1 MSKRLVI
8 ADMYSRFK
16 YKKQNDLV
24 EILKST
30 KDLVVNSRKYRSY
43 SRDYN
48 MTTHINSFK
57 RPEIE
62 TYPIIRNTEL
72 IPLNRTLFD
81 YSPEK
86 AKNNKKTPK
95 PFNHLLITNPQ
106 IISLKHKR
114 KIETTKEEVEPEE
127 RHCLTSREQK
137 SKKFIH
143 DKIYLLRN
151 IMFNDAKYEY
161 LMYDE
166 RFIFNKQNV
175 YEDYIRSCID
185 RMTVHKVDNEE
196 TSYEKYYKNGN
207 QFNDAILSL
216 SSIVIEFKNITAQ
229 NKKPIQ
235 IKIPFSFIPL
245 FYYNSFANIKYI
257 LVSCLHFAN
266 DFESIVF
273 KADELYH
280 LVKTSNEFNT
290 DSTNYISTKQSNDCI
305 TDNGEYSTNKIIEEA
320 RKTIRINPHNPIEP
334 NKYWKYFN
342 TFSYNWV
349 TPKYVYKV
357 DIKLPEISVK
367 LYKKVITKYIGAEL
381 LMYLLMNEF
390 TNWDFYVIHYM
401 FSFKLFRYIIVKALS
416 KYSKGTLL
424 DNEDNKYVSN
434 RIHDVE
440 YISLSRTKSKEMS
453 MKLNYYEFLF
463 TEKNYVNY
471 VNTLHSYSVNV
482 YNESLRKNVEYVF
495 EINLE
500 QMKKMNHI
508 AKTEK
513 LTHFINK
520 ILITNLTTK
529 TIELN
534 YSVFEHIKI
543 TPQKRTRPTISIK
556 IPTCSS
562 QSELAISSTAP
573 NVNYP
578 KNEFI
583 ITIDNPYLESLQYLS
598 KEGGKLN
605 LRGNC
610 LLSDTNDC
618 AHHFIKPEVIDKL
631 TERPLIEWGRILYES
646 KQEIEDMWMCPLQ
659 KVKTTKSKKS
669 GVSIFN
675 KNSLKR
681 GTVDRNMF
689 MGIIGRP
696 KNSCKVLPQYI
707 KKNTLLL
714 KHRTFIHN

>member
-16 YKKQNDLV
+16 YRKQNGLV

-30 KDLVVNSRKYRSY
+30 KALVVNSRKYRTY

-62 TYPIIRNTEL
+62 TYPIIKNTEL
-72 IPLNRTLFD
+72 IPLNKTLFD

-86 AKNNKKTPK
+86 AKNKNKTAK

-106 IISLKHKR
+106 IISLKHRR
-114 KIETTKEEVEPEE
+114 KIEAKEEEEIEE
-127 RHCLTSREQK
+127 RHCLTSREHK
-137 SKKFIH
+137 SKKYIN

-166 RFIFNKQNV
+166 RFIFNKQNE
-175 YEDYIRSCID
+175 YEEYIRKCID
-185 RMTVHKVDNEE
+185 RMKLHKVDSEK
-196 TSYEKYYKNGN
+196 TSYEKHYKNTN
-207 QFNDAILSL
+207 QYNDAILSL
-216 SSIVIEFKNITAQ
+216 SSIVIEFKNITDQ

-266 DFESIVF
+266 NFESIVF
-273 KADELYH
+273 KEDELYH
-280 LVKTSNEFNT
+280 LVQTSNEFNA
-290 DSTNYISTKQSNDCI
+290 DIPNYISTKQSSNYLND
-305 TDNGEYSTNKIIEEA
+305 NAEYSSNIIFEEA
-320 RKTIRINPHNPIEP
+320 KQTIRINPHSPIDP
-334 NKYWKYFN
+334 SKYWKYFN
-342 TFSYNWV
+342 TFSFNWV

-367 LYKKVITKYIGAEL
+367 LYKKVITKYIDAEL
-381 LMYLLMNEF
+381 MMYLLMNEF
-390 TNWDFYVIHYM
+390 ANWDFYVIHYM
-401 FSFKLFRYIIVKALS
+401 FSFKLFRYIIVRALS
-416 KYSKGTLL
+416 KYSKDTLL
-424 DNEDNKYVSN
+424 DRDDKKYASSK
-434 RIHDVE
+434 IHDVE

-463 TEKNYVNY
+463 TEENCVNY

-495 EINLE
+495 DINLE

-543 TPQKRTRPTISIK
+543 TPQKVSRPTLSIK

-562 QSELAISSTAP
+562 QSDLAVSSTAP
-573 NVNYP
+573 NVNHA
-578 KNEFI
+578 KKEFI
-583 ITIDNPYLESLQYLS
+583 ITIENPYLESLQYLS
-598 KEGGKLN
+598 KKEGKLN

-618 AHHFIKPEVIDKL
+618 AHRFIKSEVIDKL
-631 TERPLIEWGRILYES
+631 TEKPLVEWGRILYES

-669 GVSIFN
+669 GVSVFS
-675 KNSLKR
+675 KGSLKR
-681 GTVDRNMF
+681 ATVDRNMF
-689 MGIIGRP
+689 MGTIGRP
-696 KNSCKVLPQYI
+696 KNSCKILPQYI
-707 KKNTLLL
+707 KMNTLLK
-714 KHRTFIHN
+714 KHRTFIHH

>member
-16 YKKQNDLV
+16 YRKQNDLV

-62 TYPIIRNTEL
+62 TYPIIKNTEL
-72 IPLNRTLFD
+72 IPLNKTLFD

-86 AKNNKKTPK
+86 AKSKNKNAK

-106 IISLKHKR
+106 IISLKHRR
-114 KIETTKEEVEPEE
+114 KIEAKEEEEIEE

-137 SKKFIH
+137 SKKYID

-166 RFIFNKQNV
+166 RFIFNKQNE
-175 YEDYIRSCID
+175 YEEYIRKCID
-185 RMTVHKVDNEE
+185 RMKLHKVDSEK
-196 TSYEKYYKNGN
+196 TSYEKHYKNTN
-207 QFNDAILSL
+207 QYNDAILSL
-216 SSIVIEFKNITAQ
+216 SSIVIEFKNITDQ

-266 DFESIVF
+266 NFESIVF
-273 KADELYH
+273 KEDELYH
-280 LVKTSNEFNT
+280 LVQTSNEFNA
-290 DSTNYISTKQSNDCI
+290 DIPNYISTKQSSNYLND
-305 TDNGEYSTNKIIEEA
+305 NAEYSSNIIFEEA
-320 RKTIRINPHNPIEP
+320 KQTIRINPHSPIDP
-334 NKYWKYFN
+334 SKYWKYFN
-342 TFSYNWV
+342 TFSFNWV

-367 LYKKVITKYIGAEL
+367 LYKKVITKYIDAEL
-381 LMYLLMNEF
+381 MMYLLMNEF
-390 TNWDFYVIHYM
+390 ANWDFYVIHYM
-401 FSFKLFRYIIVKALS
+401 FSFKLFRYIIVRALS
-416 KYSKGTLL
+416 KYSKDTLL
-424 DNEDNKYVSN
+424 DRDDKKYVSSK
-434 RIHDVE
+434 IHDVE

-463 TEKNYVNY
+463 TEEKCVNY

-495 EINLE
+495 DINLE

-543 TPQKRTRPTISIK
+543 TPQKVSRPTLSIK

-562 QSELAISSTAP
+562 QSDLAVSSTAP
-573 NVNYP
+573 NVNHA
-578 KNEFI
+578 KKEFI
-583 ITIDNPYLESLQYLS
+583 ITIENPYLESLQYLS
-598 KEGGKLN
+598 KKEGKLN

-618 AHHFIKPEVIDKL
+618 AHRFIKSEVIDKL
-631 TERPLIEWGRILYES
+631 TEKPLVEWGRILYES

-669 GVSIFN
+669 GVSVFS
-675 KNSLKR
+675 KGSLKR
-681 GTVDRNMF
+681 ATVDRNMF
-689 MGIIGRP
+689 MGTIGRP
-696 KNSCKVLPQYI
+696 KNSCKILPQYI
-707 KKNTLLL
+707 KMNTLLK
-714 KHRTFIHN
+714 KHRTFIHH

>member
-1 MSKRLVI
+1 
-8 ADMYSRFK
+8 
-16 YKKQNDLV
+16 
-24 EILKST
+24 
-30 KDLVVNSRKYRSY
+30 
-43 SRDYN
+43 
-48 MTTHINSFK
+48 
-57 RPEIE
+57 
-62 TYPIIRNTEL
+62 
-72 IPLNRTLFD
+72 
-81 YSPEK
+81 
-86 AKNNKKTPK
+86 
-95 PFNHLLITNPQ
+95 
-106 IISLKHKR
+106 
-114 KIETTKEEVEPEE
+114 
-127 RHCLTSREQK
+127 
-137 SKKFIH
+137 
-143 DKIYLLRN
+143 
-151 IMFNDAKYEY
+151 
-161 LMYDE
+161 
-166 RFIFNKQNV
+166 
-175 YEDYIRSCID
+175 
-185 RMTVHKVDNEE
+185 
-196 TSYEKYYKNGN
+196 
-207 QFNDAILSL
+207 
-216 SSIVIEFKNITAQ
+216 
-229 NKKPIQ
+229 
-235 IKIPFSFIPL
+235 
-245 FYYNSFANIKYI
+245 
-257 LVSCLHFAN
+257 
-266 DFESIVF
+266 
-273 KADELYH
+273 
-280 LVKTSNEFNT
+280 
-290 DSTNYISTKQSNDCI
+290 
-305 TDNGEYSTNKIIEEA
+305 
-320 RKTIRINPHNPIEP
+320 
-334 NKYWKYFN
+334 
-342 TFSYNWV
+342 
-349 TPKYVYKV
+349 
-357 DIKLPEISVK
+357 
-367 LYKKVITKYIGAEL
+367 
-381 LMYLLMNEF
+381 
-390 TNWDFYVIHYM
+390 
-401 FSFKLFRYIIVKALS
+401 
-416 KYSKGTLL
+416 
-424 DNEDNKYVSN
+424 
-434 RIHDVE
+434 
-440 YISLSRTKSKEMS
+440 
-453 MKLNYYEFLF
+453 
-463 TEKNYVNY
+463 
-471 VNTLHSYSVNV
+471 
-482 YNESLRKNVEYVF
+482 
-495 EINLE
+495 
-500 QMKKMNHI
+500 MNHI